1 MTKREKP
8 LFLFCYWQKT
18 NIQNKYIAISVI
30 DNGEQNY
37 DLYEIPYDIEY
48 ENTCDS
54 YGQDC
59 TEFSQKR
66 VNMYM
71 VPK

>member
-1 MTKREKP
+1 MTRREKP
-8 LFLFCYWQKT
+8 LFLFCYWQKP

-30 DNGEQNY
+30 
-37 DLYEIPYDIEY
+37 YEIPYDIEY

-59 TEFSQKR
+59 IEFSQKR
-66 VNMYM
+66 VNMYI